1 MRKSIRRKIATI
13 LTLFGIINSKA
24 KAASKAQIAG
34 YCAVSFVAL
43 GVFAAGGYC
52 LFGGKSSDDSSEDK
66 LQQQK
71 NLENSIKGFLDCLPN
86 DDNKLLIYL
95 KIDNVSDE
103 DKASIFNSSKS
114 VFDNYLNRK
123 AGYTCISSEQDIK
136 NNKLII
142 KHPDGADVFIFEDGI
157 NLKIQQNCVQGGAN
171 KQFNII
177 VSKPSRNPNK
187 DDPLKNKIKNVL
199 DNGEL
204 INSKVFDFKKLKY
217 VYDMAYNN
225 NGFYQFDES
234 IPEKSAVS
242 VARWC
247 RDKDDGP
254 VTKKVTYKFI
264 LDNDKQVRIQ
274 KFIFEAGKEEKM
286 DCEGIITAS

>member
-34 YCAVSFVAL
+34 YCAVAL

-52 LFGGKSSDDSSEDK
+52 LFGGKSSDDNGEDK
-66 LQQQK
+66 FQQQK
-71 NLENSIKGFLDCLPN
+71 NLENSIKDFLDCLPK
-86 DDNKLLIYL
+86 DNKKLLIYL
-95 KIDNVSDE
+95 KIGNVSDKNKE
-103 DKASIFNSSKS
+103 SIFGISKS

-142 KHPDGADVFIFEDGI
+142 KHPDGTDVFIFEDGI
-157 NLKIQQNCVQGGAN
+157 NLKIQQNCVQRGIN
-171 KQFNII
+171 KQFNIM

-187 DDPLKNKIKNVL
+187 DDPLKNKIKNIL
-199 DNGEL
+199 DNGKL
-204 INSKVFDFKKLKY
+204 IDSKVFDFKKLKC
-217 VYDMAYNN
+217 VYDTAYNN

-234 IPEKSAVS
+234 ISEKSAVS
-242 VARWC
+242 VVQCWFSE
-247 RDKDDGP
+247 DGET

-286 DCEGIITAS
+286 DCEGIITVS